1 MVKKTVWKITY
12 RANGNEKQDTIKGEK
27 RKGKPTQR
35 QAKNAIL
42 NKPKNMMVPRADV
55 EIKSISKLRDIEDS
69 PRTYGPDMSA
79 MLPDR

>member
-1 MVKKTVWKITY
+1 MVKKTVWKIRY
-12 RANGNEKQDTIKGEK
+12 RVNGTEKQDTIKGQK
-27 RKGKPTQR
+27 RKGKPTQK

-42 NKPKNMMVPRADV
+42 NKPKNMMVARDNV
-55 EIKSISKLRDIEDS
+55 EITSISKLRDMEDS